1 MDQEEQREVSHQ
13 LFNNSYMLE
22 VGTAIAQHP
31 KERFTQQDMV
41 AATSLDKALVRTV
54 LVRLDRAGFIEAL
67 PRDGQKRPFYRTPSV
82 LWQHFEQLHLEL
94 AEDGGSKK

>member
-1 MDQEEQREVSHQ
+1 MDEEQQRQVSHQ

-31 KERFTQQDMV
+31 KERFTQQDLV

-54 LVRLDRAGFIEAL
+54 LVRLDKGAFIEAL
-67 PRDGQKRPFYRTPSV
+67 PRDGQKRPFHRIPSV
-82 LWQHFEQLHLEL
+82 LWQQFEELRLEL
-94 AEDGGSKK
+94 AEDGGSKT